1 MRDFRRP
8 RSDFNQEIIMHFGPD
23 QTRSFDLLSEEKMR
37 LMPTIA
43 KEKDVLDPRG
53 YLSEMMLTKDKE

>member
-1 MRDFRRP
+1 
-8 RSDFNQEIIMHFGPD
+8 MHFGPD

-43 KEKDVLDPRG
+43 EEKDVLDPRG
-53 YLSEMMLTKDKE
+53 YLSEMMLTKDKK

>member
-1 MRDFRRP
+1 
-8 RSDFNQEIIMHFGPD
+8 MHFGPD
-23 QTRSFDLLSEEKMR
+23 QTRSFDFLSEEKMR

-43 KEKDVLDPRG
+43 EEKDVLDPRG